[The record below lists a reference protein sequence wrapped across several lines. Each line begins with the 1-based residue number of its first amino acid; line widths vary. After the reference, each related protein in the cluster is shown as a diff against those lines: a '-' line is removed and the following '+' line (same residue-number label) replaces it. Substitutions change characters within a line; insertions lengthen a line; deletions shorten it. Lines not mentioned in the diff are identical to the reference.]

1 MHRREDTCSIPTKGE
16 YICPT
21 VAIQCASTYTALTRS
36 LHDYLN
42 DLYNKISQRAFSIFE
57 WNGRIDGHDL
67 ADWLTAEAEIPTPV
81 PLELSETDSELA
93 IRAQVPGF
101 TENDLEIVAEP
112 GRLFIT
118 GKTEKKSEE
127 KRKKTLYSEI
137 SSNEIFRTVALPVEI
152 DPEKVSA
159 ALKNGVLEVSMYKAK
174 PANKVP
180 VMAKAA

>member
-1 MHRREDTCSIPTKGE
+1 MST
-16 YICPT
+16 T
-21 VAIQCASTYTALTRS
+21 VAIQRASTPTALTRS
-36 LHDYLN
+36 LHDYIN
-42 DLYNKISQRAFSIFE
+42 ELYNKISQRAFSLFE

-67 ADWLTAEAEIPTPV
+67 ADWLTAEAEILTPV
-81 PLELSETDSELA
+81 PLELSETDTELA
-93 IRAQVPGF
+93 VRAQVPGF

-118 GKTEKKSEE
+118 GKTEKRSEENEE

-137 SSNEIFRTVALPVEI
+137 SSNEILRTVALPVEI

-159 ALKNGVLEVSMYKAK
+159 VLKNGVLEVSMYKAK